1 MRSIVLFLTIFS
13 FFLWLPPSL
22 KAEEKS
28 AELFLARILS
38 IDAVKNK
45 MALEI
50 VDLNSNSAKAGET
63 FIYNFE
69 SSNETSKQIIS
80 SIKQGDLIRIWGNI
94 DRSHSLEGITLI
106 KGKIYPS
113 SNRSQGGSY
122 DPTGVRKRIKRG
134 LNPRSPLR
142 GSGSGGGK

>member
-45 MALEI
+45 MALEL

-63 FIYNFE
+63 FLYNFE
-69 SSNETSKQIIS
+69 SSNDTSKQIIS

-134 LNPRSPLR
+134 LNHRSPLR